1 MKKVYHILVT
11 AVALFAFASVTS
23 AQETPTYYNDL
34 FGGLN
39 FPQEKAAKVEGG
51 VGFNKSISSP
61 TSDGTYWIKLEAFAT
76 GEASYTVSNQPADI
90 VLVLDMS
97 QSMSTAYKS
106 GEIYYPTY
114 YYTESNNRW
123 TRGNFTYQYLTQ
135 QDYWYYK
142 YEGEYYQV
150 KTDRLKNAQG
160 NNVQF
165 NQGGYG
171 WAYFEANGTTYYLD
185 GDQVTT
191 GEHPV
196 WSGTG
201 NFGNNTI
208 LWNKYLYRYKN
219 GSYQRFDALKAAVN
233 EFIDIIYHNDN
244 YEDDGFDHPRQNR
257 LVNRI
262 SIVVYSQND
271 EQVSRTIK
279 GWTPVTLADGSEDL
293 SLIDAIAFE
302 GYDFYTYSNIG
313 MRNGVSLLSSS
324 STERGDECSRT
335 LVMFTDGIPAD
346 QNWTSNSTT
355 VANQCVQYANQAKNT
370 YGATVFSVLVSTATL
385 TDNMRNYLEGVSSD
399 YPQATVQNNAIVLG
413 PRCDSEDIPE
423 GERREPNFFK
433 EAGDDLSGVFQ
444 EIAHQ
449 SGGSSDTSLS
459 SATSTVD
466 IVSSSFMLP
475 TGATA
480 DNIKVF
486 TDKCTYGDKETGV
499 YNFEGN
505 GILADGRTDTF
516 DKYNEDGELIQE
528 DVDVDDV
535 ISVTLGTK
543 DGNPMIQVDGFD
555 YSNLWCGK
563 VTDEHGDE
571 SYQGYKVIIMIPIK
585 MNPDAVG
592 GPNVGTNMPGSG
604 IYINPD
610 DDKPHV
616 EFDIPTVSLPVNV
629 YLEKIGL
636 KSGESAKFRIER
648 AVIPNKENWDPETD
662 IAEDA
667 WTYVSTVFVTNSP
680 NTPTSAKGNPMV
692 KVRGM
697 PATITI
703 DENNDGQP
711 DVGEDGK
718 IIQIGVVYRI
728 TEENWAWS
736 YTILN
741 TEEYPNPQY
750 TVTSKVENPF
760 AFKNEPIDHIDI
772 DIRHAESKATNIFK
786 AVGEGKEN
794 VLYDDS
800 KPRKKAANEGE
811 GNGGE

>member
-1 MKKVYHILVT
+1 
-11 AVALFAFASVTS
+11 
-23 AQETPTYYNDL
+23 
-34 FGGLN
+34 
-39 FPQEKAAKVEGG
+39 
-51 VGFNKSISSP
+51 
-61 TSDGTYWIKLEAFAT
+61 
-76 GEASYTVSNQPADI
+76 
-90 VLVLDMS
+90 
-97 QSMSTAYKS
+97 
-106 GEIYYPTY
+106 
-114 YYTESNNRW
+114 
-123 TRGNFTYQYLTQ
+123 
-135 QDYWYYK
+135 
-142 YEGEYYQV
+142 
-150 KTDRLKNAQG
+150 
-160 NNVQF
+160 
-165 NQGGYG
+165 
-171 WAYFEANGTTYYLD
+171 
-185 GDQVTT
+185 
-191 GEHPV
+191 
-196 WSGTG
+196 
-201 NFGNNTI
+201 
-208 LWNKYLYRYKN
+208 
-219 GSYQRFDALKAAVN
+219 
-233 EFIDIIYHNDN
+233 
-244 YEDDGFDHPRQNR
+244 
-257 LVNRI
+257 
-262 SIVVYSQND
+262 
-271 EQVSRTIK
+271 
-279 GWTPVTLADGSEDL
+279 
-293 SLIDAIAFE
+293 
-302 GYDFYTYSNIG
+302 
-313 MRNGVSLLSSS
+313 
-324 STERGDECSRT
+324 
-335 LVMFTDGIPAD
+335 MFTDGIPAD

-592 GPNVGTNMPGSG
+592 GPNVATNVTGSG
-604 IYINPD
+604 IYTSASATE
-610 DDKPHV
+610 PHV
-616 EFDIPTVSLPVNV
+616 AFESPTISLPVNV
-629 YLEKIGL
+629 YLQKIGL
-636 KSGESAKFRIER
+636 QPGESAKFMIER
-648 AVIPNKENWDPETD
+648 AAIPDMSDWTEEERNAWDPSNSQNLLSG
-662 IAEDA
+662 
-667 WTYVSTVFVTNSP
+667 WNYVSTVFVTRGTGENDP
-680 NTPTSAKGNPMV
+680 AEPLV
-692 KVRGM
+692 KIKGM
-697 PATITI
+697 PSTVAL
-703 DENNDGQP
+703 DLDG
-711 DVGEDGK
+711 DGNLDMADGK
-718 IIQIGVVYRI
+718 LIQYDVVYRV
-728 TEENWAWS
+728 TEENWSWS

-741 TEEYPNPQY
+741 TEEFPNPQY
-750 TVTSKVENPF
+750 TVTSKVDNPF
-760 AFKNEPIDHIDI
+760 KFKNEKKANIEFDV
-772 DIRHAESKATNIFK
+772 RHAESKATNVFSGNGS
-786 AVGEGKEN
+786 VE
-794 VLYDDS
+794 YTDS
-800 KPRKKAANEGE
+800 KNRETPPSGSKSK
-811 GNGGE
+811 